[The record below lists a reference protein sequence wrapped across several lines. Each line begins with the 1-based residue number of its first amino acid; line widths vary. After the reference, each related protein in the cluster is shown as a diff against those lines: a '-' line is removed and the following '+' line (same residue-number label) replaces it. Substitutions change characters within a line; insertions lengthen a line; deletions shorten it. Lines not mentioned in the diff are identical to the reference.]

1 MNSVILTG
9 TAAGTDIERDKRKMR
24 RKFRQKRTF
33 AKADYACFT
42 LIELLMMK
50 SCKKNVSSRQRQ
62 FATCLVFPFFI
73 QLLNCSNVRL
83 FNCFSTSYFP
93 VLCSRFLLRRV
104 KIRIFTLIEL
114 LIVISI
120 IAILAAML
128 LPVLRQAQQK
138 AYSIS
143 CINKLSQIG
152 KGIAMYSM
160 DFEDWIIPERQ
171 AADTASYW
179 FRILGGADDG
189 QGYGGL

>member
-1 MNSVILTG
+1 MRVHSQDVFGEIQMNHV
-9 TAAGTDIERDKRKMR
+9 ENQRRDRGI
-24 RKFRQKRTF
+24 
-33 AKADYACFT
+33 FT

-62 FATCLVFPFFI
+62 FTPCLVFPFFI

-104 KIRIFTLIEL
+104 KTKVFTLIEL

-160 DFEDWIIPERQ
+160 DFEDRSESQWRLIPLIP
-171 AADTASYW
+171 AITMSPP
-179 FRILGGADDG
+179 
-189 QGYGGL
+189 

>member
-1 MNSVILTG
+1 M
-9 TAAGTDIERDKRKMR
+9 
-24 RKFRQKRTF
+24 
-33 AKADYACFT
+33 
-42 LIELLMMK
+42 
-50 SCKKNVSSRQRQ
+50 
-62 FATCLVFPFFI
+62 
-73 QLLNCSNVRL
+73 
-83 FNCFSTSYFP
+83 
-93 VLCSRFLLRRV
+93 
-104 KIRIFTLIEL
+104 
-114 LIVISI
+114 ISI

-189 QGYGGL
+189 QGYGGSDTLSLQTAMRMFQNKTVTAFPVRENLSTSVMPKKPLTLQRIISSTAVLPGMHFKQTKNILTHGKQSW